1 MLELS
6 QKLFNKKLTIATAES
21 CTGGLLAST
30 LSNVRGSSNYL
41 MGGIV
46 AYNSSI
52 KNTFLNIPI
61 NTIIYSKKCA
71 NLMNIGLQKQI
82 NADIYVSVTGYL
94 EPLNI
99 ELTGIVFYS
108 ILYKNKNLSF
118 RMRCHPNLTRK
129 KQKEFIITEI
139 IYTLNR
145 VLK

>member
-30 LSNVRGSSNYL
+30 LCNVPGSSNYL

-61 NTIIYSKKCA
+61 NTIIYSKNCA
-71 NLMNIGLQKQI
+71 NLMNIGLQEKI

-99 ELTGIVFYS
+99 ELNGIVFYS
-108 ILYKNKNLSF
+108 ILYKKMSS
-118 RMRCHPNLTRK
+118 
-129 KQKEFIITEI
+129 
-139 IYTLNR
+139 
-145 VLK
+145 